1 MKYLFRF
8 SENISIYDN
17 KWQQFLPNEIVV
29 LNGGVEGVQRIIY
42 KRGNI
47 MLNSDMVQITYY
59 QEDWGAPDTF
69 EIDIYLVQD
78 DFTKSTEDSTT
89 VINRGVLSYQTGI
102 NKMNPNLRLDVDI
115 TFGDLMACEFSIDRQ
130 RGVKVFQET
139 SHHSKFDRSNTLF
152 AIEDH
157 SLQKLV
163 RFFNMFNLNTPK
175 RPKTGDKTGNLTIED
190 FYFVRNLE

>member
-8 SENISIYDN
+8 NENISIYDN
-17 KWQQFLPNEIVV
+17 NWEQFLPNEIVV
-29 LNGGVEGVQRIIY
+29 LKGQVDGIQRINY
-42 KRGNI
+42 KKGNI

-78 DFTKSTEDSTT
+78 DFTKSRQDSTT
-89 VINRGVLSYQTGI
+89 VINKGVLSYQRGLS
-102 NKMNPNLRLDVDI
+102 KMNPNLRLDCDI
-115 TFGDLMACEFSIDRQ
+115 TFGDMMACEFSIDRQ
-130 RGVKVFQET
+130 RGVKVFQDT
-139 SHHSKFDRSNTLF
+139 SYDSKFDRSNTLF

-157 SLQKLV
+157 SLHGLV
-163 RFFNMFNLNTPK
+163 DFFNMFNLNTPK

-190 FYFVRNLE
+190 FYFLRNSE